1 MVVVGVEVGV
11 DGERSIWV
19 LPRVHAIGW
28 GLKLVPPFQSLLL
41 LSVAVPAIDA
51 AVRETLRVD
60 CWFIDLIQGLNR
72 LRIQLEAVLPPRVT
86 ASQQGDL
93 QYTPSLGNISSYI

>member
-1 MVVVGVEVGV
+1 MVGAEVGV

-72 LRIQLEAVLPPRVT
+72 LRIQLEAVHHQWWP
-86 ASQQGDL
+86 QQPARDP
-93 QYTPSLGNISSYI
+93 QYTSSHGNSTRI

>member
-1 MVVVGVEVGV
+1 M
-11 DGERSIWV
+11 
-19 LPRVHAIGW
+19 
-28 GLKLVPPFQSLLL
+28 VPPFQSLLL

-60 CWFIDLIQGLNR
+60 CWFIDLTQGLNR